1 MTQTKCKT
9 CWKCGIPV
17 LPLVSLCYHCV
28 PLWYPCGTTGIPPK
42 TQPPLFDDLALR
54 HCWPRTDKCNTY
66 NQTCI
71 HYTFLQ
77 HQYCVIVPQTCLM
90 SSSLGI
96 FTSTQTLV
104 ETQTPL
110 LDNLAGPRSLLRR
123 KHVLWERKSSHQIV
137 LPPIYL
143 NQSHQCRSHSISKSK
158 TVHGTTRSSHHTTV
172 ASQKADRHSFSHL
185 WMPCLVT

>member
-54 HCWPRTDKCNTY
+54 HCWPRTDKCSKHIQSNMHTLHIFAMSVLC
-66 NQTCI
+66 NCTR
-71 HYTFLQ
+71 
-77 HQYCVIVPQTCLM
+77 TCLM

-96 FTSTQTLV
+96 FASTQTLV

-110 LDNLAGPRSLLRR
+110 LDNLAGPQSLLVVETCIVRGR
-123 KHVLWERKSSHQIV
+123 VHIKLCFHLSIWINLTNVGHIQSPNPKQCTELPEVLIIPQLLHKRQTDTPLVIFE
-137 LPPIYL
+137 
-143 NQSHQCRSHSISKSK
+143 
-158 TVHGTTRSSHHTTV
+158 
-172 ASQKADRHSFSHL
+172 
-185 WMPCLVT
+185 CLA